1 MYSTT
6 SFGRIVMSADRANEK
21 DLSRDFNTNKSNPID
36 SDHSEVEPQ
45 EILSQ
50 IGNALKDT
58 EDEEIVVTPE
68 DAQHLR
74 EKTDKQVE

>member
-1 MYSTT
+1 
-6 SFGRIVMSADRANEK
+6 MSSDCANGK
-21 DLSRDFNTNKSNPID
+21 DLSSDFNTSRSNTID

-58 EDEEIVVTPE
+58 EGVVVTPE
-68 DAQHLR
+68 DAQRLR
-74 EKTDKQVE
+74 EETDKQAE

>member
-1 MYSTT
+1 
-6 SFGRIVMSADRANEK
+6 MSADHASEK
-21 DLSRDFNTNKSNPID
+21 DLSRDFNPNKSNPFD

-50 IGNALKDT
+50 ISNALKDT
-58 EDEEIVVTPE
+58 EGEKIVVTPE

>member
-1 MYSTT
+1 
-6 SFGRIVMSADRANEK
+6 MSSDLANEK
-21 DLSRDFNTNKSNPID
+21 DLSSDFNTNKPNRID
-36 SDHSEVEPQ
+36 KDHSEVEPQ

-58 EDEEIVVTPE
+58 KGVVVTPE

-74 EKTDKQVE
+74 EETDKQVE